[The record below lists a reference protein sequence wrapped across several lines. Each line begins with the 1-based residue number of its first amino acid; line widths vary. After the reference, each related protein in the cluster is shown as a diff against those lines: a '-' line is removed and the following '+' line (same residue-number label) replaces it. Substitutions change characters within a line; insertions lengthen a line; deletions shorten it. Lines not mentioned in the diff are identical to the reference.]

1 MAFVRDNLLFAN
13 KSEQSKNPAE
23 FYSSDDVDYNWQTEQ
38 LEKAFYKPFSFSWA
52 VSSVG

>member
-1 MAFVRDNLLFAN
+1 MAFVRDNLLIRKQIRAV
-13 KSEQSKNPAE
+13 ENPAK

-38 LEKAFYKPFSFSWA
+38 LEKAFCKPFSFSRA